1 MQASKQIE
9 QKLWRVAYQG
19 GPGCHSERAA
29 TKLLGQPFDGR
40 PFASFAE
47 TTAAV
52 ANGQVDFVLVPVF
65 NTTTGFIAPALNA
78 IRDAGLTKVKTIK
91 LGVDHQLIAH
101 EGVNLDAIREVWAHR
116 QVYLQ
121 CSKWIEKSGVK
132 VRIVDDI
139 ACCVD
144 DYKATQRQDLA
155 LLGPVG
161 VGYAT
166 GLYAA
171 SGPLQDDTEN
181 ATTFW
186 LLK

>member
-1 MQASKQIE
+1 MQASKQVE
-9 QKLWRVAYQG
+9 QNYWRVAYQG
-19 GPGCHSERAA
+19 GPGCHSEKAA
-29 TKLLGQPFDGR
+29 SKLLAERFIGW

-47 TTAAV
+47 ATAAI
-52 ANGQVDFVLVPVF
+52 ANGQADLVLIPVF
-65 NTTTGFIAPALNA
+65 NSTTGFIAPALEA
-78 IRDAGLTKVKTIK
+78 IREAKLEKTETIK
-91 LGVDHQLIAH
+91 LRIEHHLLAR
-101 EGVNLDAIREVWAHR
+101 EGVAEGEIKEVWAHR

-121 CSKWIEKSGVK
+121 CSDWIQTAGVK

-139 ACCVD
+139 ARCVD
-144 DYKATQRQDLA
+144 EYKATERRDIG

-166 GLYAA
+166 GLYAV
-171 SGPLQDDTEN
+171 SGPLQNEKEN